1 MKKVKFDGMEW
12 ELPELTESEL
22 KVVKC
27 FWNCFFCHDA
37 EWMDAN
43 IYNPQRFYYA
53 NVLSDT
59 GLDTNVLLETLES
72 LAAKKLIYIYC
83 GDKKIN
89 KEKLL
94 DDDYLSLHTSSY
106 GALEYYYHFKR
117 EQIKSERIKQLT
129 RCLKVGA
136 NPTIAFGLMNF
147 DHKNNF

>member
-1 MKKVKFDGMEW
+1 MKKIKYDGMEW
-12 ELPELTESEL
+12 ILPELTESEL
-22 KVVKC
+22 KVVEC
-27 FWNCFFCHDA
+27 FWNYFFTHDDDG
-37 EWMDAN
+37 WMDAN

-59 GLDTNVLLETLES
+59 GLDTNVLLETLKS

-117 EQIKSERIKQLT
+117 EQIHPER
-129 RCLKVGA
+129 
-136 NPTIAFGLMNF
+136 F
-147 DHKNNF
+147 

>member
-1 MKKVKFDGMEW
+1 MKKVMFDGMEW

-27 FWNCFFCHDA
+27 FWNYFFCQDA

-43 IYNPQRFYYA
+43 VYNPQRFYYA

-94 DDDYLSLHTSSY
+94 DDDYLSLDIMPY
-106 GALEYYYHFKR
+106 GTLEYYYHFKR
-117 EQIKSERIKQLT
+117 EQIKTERIK
-129 RCLKVGA
+129 
-136 NPTIAFGLMNF
+136 
-147 DHKNNF
+147 

>member
-1 MKKVKFDGMEW
+1 MFDGMEW

-27 FWNCFFCHDA
+27 FWNCFFCQDA

-43 IYNPQRFYYA
+43 VYNPQRFYYA

-72 LAAKKLIYIYC
+72 LAAKKLIYMYC

-94 DDDYLSLHTSSY
+94 DDDYLSLDTSSY
-106 GALEYYYHFKR
+106 GVLEYYYHFKR
-117 EQIKSERIKQLT
+117 EQIKTERIK
-129 RCLKVGA
+129 
-136 NPTIAFGLMNF
+136 
-147 DHKNNF
+147 

>member
-1 MKKVKFDGMEW
+1 MKKVMFDGMEW

-27 FWNCFFCHDA
+27 FWNYFFCQDA

-43 IYNPQRFYYA
+43 VYNPQRFYYA

-72 LAAKKLIYIYC
+72 LATKKLIYIYC

-94 DDDYLSLHTSSY
+94 DDDYLSLDIMPY
-106 GALEYYYHFKR
+106 GTLEYYYHFKR
-117 EQIKSERIKQLT
+117 EQIKTERIK
-129 RCLKVGA
+129 
-136 NPTIAFGLMNF
+136 
-147 DHKNNF
+147 

>member
-1 MKKVKFDGMEW
+1 MFDGMEW

-27 FWNCFFCHDA
+27 FWNYFFCQDA

-43 IYNPQRFYYA
+43 VYNPQRFYYA

-72 LAAKKLIYIYC
+72 LAAKKLIYMYC

-94 DDDYLSLHTSSY
+94 DDDYLSLNTTSY
-106 GALEYYYHFKR
+106 GVLEYYYHFKR
-117 EQIKSERIKQLT
+117 EQIKSERIK
-129 RCLKVGA
+129 
-136 NPTIAFGLMNF
+136 
-147 DHKNNF
+147 

>member
-1 MKKVKFDGMEW
+1 MFDGMEW

-27 FWNCFFCHDA
+27 FWNCFFCQDA

-43 IYNPQRFYYA
+43 VYNPQRFYYA

-59 GLDTNVLLETLES
+59 GLDTNVLLETLKS
-72 LAAKKLIYIYC
+72 LAAKKLIYMYC

-94 DDDYLSLHTSSY
+94 DDDYLSLDTSSY
-106 GALEYYYHFKR
+106 GVLEYYYHFKR
-117 EQIKSERIKQLT
+117 EQIKSERIK
-129 RCLKVGA
+129 
-136 NPTIAFGLMNF
+136 
-147 DHKNNF
+147 

>member
-1 MKKVKFDGMEW
+1 MKKVMFDGVEW

-27 FWNCFFCHDA
+27 FWNYFFCQDA

-43 IYNPQRFYYA
+43 VYNPQRFYYA

-94 DDDYLSLHTSSY
+94 DDDYLSLDIMPY
-106 GALEYYYHFKR
+106 GTLEYYYHFKR
-117 EQIKSERIKQLT
+117 EQIKTERIK
-129 RCLKVGA
+129 
-136 NPTIAFGLMNF
+136 
-147 DHKNNF
+147 